1 MLGVKSLDYNNYYA
15 ALKGNYRK
23 GVHRFRTILANPQ
36 LAQEFA
42 QNVGGVSVV
51 LGWPIGHDD
60 KNSRELLTMLL
71 AHEVLTA
78 ATLTWLSQWYPEDT
92 DSADTLM
99 DDATRCGEIKADALM
114 WRAVTANPELVGKLA
129 VTLAGLDC
137 SQYADIA
144 AAAASSTVMAAII
157 AAPAALNAVVS
168 SSTAM
173 AAVAASQTAMAAI
186 IANSTAL
193 NAVVSSQTAMA
204 AVVASSTAMAAV
216 AKSPAAVAAIWKSTT
231 AVQKVQA
238 NSTAWATFTG
248 VSSAVIGKA
257 AAILAGL
264 NPDSY
269 ADMTAV
275 AASSTAMAAVAASQT
290 AMAAIIANSTALNA
304 VVSSQT
310 AMAAVVASST
320 AMAAVAGSSVAM
332 QAVIANSAALN
343 KVVASSTAMAAVAAS
358 STAMAAVA
366 TNTSAMKAVAS
377 SPAALNAICKNA
389 NARSAFIGS
398 KFRDTYY
405 SQILTSL
412 QNTTYFTARTTGLA
426 SGQTSSW
433 DTNYYINGSSYAA
446 NTTGTKTAD
455 ASFCTIEKAYAESSS
470 HSATIVTLQGSVTI
484 LSTTSTSQ
492 VTKNFCIPG
501 GFIYRN
507 ANFTNCKVYSA
518 K

>member
-1 MLGVKSLDYNNYYA
+1 
-15 ALKGNYRK
+15 
-23 GVHRFRTILANPQ
+23 
-36 LAQEFA
+36 
-42 QNVGGVSVV
+42 
-51 LGWPIGHDD
+51 
-60 KNSRELLTMLL
+60 
-71 AHEVLTA
+71 
-78 ATLTWLSQWYPEDT
+78 
-92 DSADTLM
+92 
-99 DDATRCGEIKADALM
+99 
-114 WRAVTANPELVGKLA
+114 
-129 VTLAGLDC
+129 
-137 SQYADIA
+137 
-144 AAAASSTVMAAII
+144 MA
-157 AAPAALNAVVS
+157 
-168 SSTAM
+168 
-173 AAVAASQTAMAAI
+173 
-186 IANSTAL
+186 
-193 NAVVSSQTAMA
+193 
-204 AVVASSTAMAAV
+204 
-216 AKSPAAVAAIWKSTT
+216 
-231 AVQKVQA
+231 
-238 NSTAWATFTG
+238 
-248 VSSAVIGKA
+248 
-257 AAILAGL
+257 
-264 NPDSY
+264 
-269 ADMTAV
+269 AV
-275 AASSTAMAAVAASQT
+275 AASSTAMTAVAASQ
-290 AMAAIIANSTALNA
+290 
-304 VVSSQT
+304 
-310 AMAAVVASST
+310 
-320 AMAAVAGSSVAM
+320 
-332 QAVIANSAALN
+332 
-343 KVVASSTAMAAVAAS
+343 TAMAAVAAS